1 MAIEAEVLGGQY
13 MAGESEGAYFEMS
26 SSQIH
31 SLLKSDTTSKLTIVL
46 PSVNSE
52 RMQDMD
58 KFHCVFRE
66 VWGVA
71 RLVAKKAREV
81 LD

>member
-1 MAIEAEVLGGQY
+1 
-13 MAGESEGAYFEMS
+13 
-26 SSQIH
+26 
-31 SLLKSDTTSKLTIVL
+31 
-46 PSVNSE
+46 
-52 RMQDMD
+52 MD

-81 LD
+81 LDWAIGGGANGAHNGP